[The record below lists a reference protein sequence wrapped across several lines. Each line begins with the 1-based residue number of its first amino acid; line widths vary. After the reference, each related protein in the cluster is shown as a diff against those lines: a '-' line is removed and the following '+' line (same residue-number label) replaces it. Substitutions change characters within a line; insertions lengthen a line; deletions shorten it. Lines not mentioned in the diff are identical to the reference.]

1 VGDNSGLRIKA
12 VLVRAGGRLGMF
24 IDGRTRQVAGFARE
38 PSDSQIDG
46 DSGLAAKGRQL
57 ERARL

>member
-1 VGDNSGLRIKA
+1 
-12 VLVRAGGRLGMF
+12 VRAGGRLGMF